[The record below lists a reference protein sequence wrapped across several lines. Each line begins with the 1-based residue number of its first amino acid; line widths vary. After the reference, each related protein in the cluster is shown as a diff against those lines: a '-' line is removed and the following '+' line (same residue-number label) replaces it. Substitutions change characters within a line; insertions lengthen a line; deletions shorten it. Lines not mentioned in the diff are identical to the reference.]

1 MQPRCHGGGRGGL
14 EPALHKLAEEPLWSG
29 YPRETLHED
38 LLGMVLE
45 LRESDHPNREELE
58 DDVLEVMDLLV
69 GWCAPSE
76 RL

>member
-1 MQPRCHGGGRGGL
+1 
-14 EPALHKLAEEPLWSG
+14 
-29 YPRETLHED
+29 
-38 LLGMVLE
+38 MVLE